1 MHIFSLNS
9 KSYDFLI
16 WVSYG
21 FCFFIGHWT
30 VTPRGI
36 RSSQQGRGSIF
47 TPRCR
52 SQLPKETD
60 RTTYKMRNYRTKSS
74 GLIPDPLYFRM
85 SQSPSDRPPA
95 ALTVTTSLAGLT
107 SSWLNL
113 ALNADRLDEELSSKS
128 AESLFIRLCEQISR
142 IPDPELPKEDLPDI
156 QIHKR
161 KERFSYTWVHAGVHA
176 LVVRD
181 GIWNF
186 PKSIS
191 FLYRYLSFLFE
202 LPQKRRI
209 SFPVLLLPEN

>member
-1 MHIFSLNS
+1 MGFVWFLLFYWSLNRDTS
-9 KSYDFLI
+9 RHQIQSAGEGINIYSSVPESVAKRDRSNY
-16 WVSYG
+16 
-21 FCFFIGHWT
+21 FFTKWGIIGL
-30 VTPRGI
+30 GI
-36 RSSQQGRGSIF
+36 
-47 TPRCR
+47 
-52 SQLPKETD
+52 
-60 RTTYKMRNYRTKSS
+60 

-181 GIWNF
+181 GIWNS

>member
-1 MHIFSLNS
+1 MGFVWFLLFYWSLNRDTS
-9 KSYDFLI
+9 RHQIQSA
-16 WVSYG
+16 G
-21 FCFFIGHWT
+21 E
-30 VTPRGI
+30 GI
-36 RSSQQGRGSIF
+36 NIYSSVPESVAKRDRSNYFS
-47 TPRCR
+47 
-52 SQLPKETD
+52 
-60 RTTYKMRNYRTKSS
+60 YKMRNYRTKSS

-161 KERFSYTWVHAGVHA
+161 KERFSHVGLHAGVHQECT
-176 LVVRD
+176 LR
-181 GIWNF
+181 
-186 PKSIS
+186 S
-191 FLYRYLSFLFE
+191 
-202 LPQKRRI
+202 RR
-209 SFPVLLLPEN
+209 